1 MNKQSLFA
9 AFDAYKVGEETL
21 VQTLRKAAIDAGF
34 KTLEDC
40 KPVVMEWASKKYD
53 VALVESKSPRNKGE
67 MVLDRSAA
75 KYEAAKKAAQRLLEA
90 LGGDADAEVAAEKA
104 EAASNKVGEGVETP
118 EEVAIT
124 AAKLVAAVMAYNMD
138 EKGLKALAAQ
148 AVAEAFAAAKKAAK
162 AK

>member
-9 AFDAYKVGEETL
+9 AFSAYVAGSATL
-21 VQTLRKAAIDAGF
+21 IETLRKAAIDAGF

-40 KPVVMEWASKKYD
+40 RPAVFEWASKKYGVPL
-53 VALVESKSPRNKGE
+53 VASKSPRNKGE
-67 MVLDRSAA
+67 MVLDSTHASYAA
-75 KYEAAKKAAQRLLEA
+75 ARKAAGRLMDA

-104 EAASNKVGEGVETP
+104 KAASNKAGEGIETP
-118 EEVAIT
+118 EEVAAL
-124 AAKLVAAVMAYNMD
+124 AAKLVAAVMAYDMD

>member
-40 KPVVMEWASKKYD
+40 KPVVTEWASKKYG
-53 VALVESKSPRNKGE
+53 VPLVESKSPRNRGE
-67 MVLDRSAA
+67 MVLDSSHGSYAA
-75 KYEAAKKAAQRLLEA
+75 ARRAAGRLMDA

-104 EAASNKVGEGVETP
+104 KAASNKAGEGVEVP
-118 EEVAIT
+118 AHIAAL
-124 AAKLVAAVMAYNMD
+124 AAKLAAACNEYQQS
-138 EKGLKALAAQ
+138 KKLAAQ
-148 AVAEAFAAAKKAAK
+148 AVAEAFAAK
-162 AK
+162 

>member
-40 KPVVMEWASKKYD
+40 RPAVFEWASKKYGVPL
-53 VALVESKSPRNKGE
+53 VASKSPRNKGE
-67 MVLDRSAA
+67 MVLDSTHASYAA
-75 KYEAAKKAAQRLLEA
+75 ARKAAGRLMDA

-104 EAASNKVGEGVETP
+104 KAASNKTDGVETP
-118 EEVAIT
+118 AEVAAL
-124 AAKLVAAVMAYNMD
+124 AAKLVAAVMAYDMD